1 MANKQAQRW
10 IARVSLA
17 LSAICL
23 GTVAIAIFL
32 SVICRYV
39 LQVGIMWAE
48 QYSWYGLIWGTM
60 LAANVLIYNKEL
72 MRVDFLDSFWPKKM
86 LQIRETI
93 YAALFVV
100 ILAFVTWQGI
110 VQAVDYIGVLVT
122 GMPID
127 KFWIY
132 LSIPVGTAMMLLQY
146 LLNLLV
152 DFLEASTCHIAAMP
166 AQCRKLPGRRMN
178 HE

>member
-1 MANKQAQRW
+1 
-10 IARVSLA
+10 
-17 LSAICL
+17 
-23 GTVAIAIFL
+23 
-32 SVICRYV
+32 
-39 LQVGIMWAE
+39 
-48 QYSWYGLIWGTM
+48 M

>member
-48 QYSWYGLIWGTM
+48 QYSWYGLI
-60 LAANVLIYNKEL
+60 YN
-72 MRVDFLDSFWPKKM
+72 S
-86 LQIRETI
+86 
-93 YAALFVV
+93 
-100 ILAFVTWQGI
+100 
-110 VQAVDYIGVLVT
+110 IGN
-122 GMPID
+122 
-127 KFWIY
+127 
-132 LSIPVGTAMMLLQY
+132 S
-146 LLNLLV
+146 
-152 DFLEASTCHIAAMP
+152 STST
-166 AQCRKLPGRRMN
+166 
-178 HE
+178 